1 MKWGV
6 QQVRVTLESDS
17 GETLVVEQRP
27 DGSVVCEPAS
37 KDKSAGKAT
46 PKPAEPPKAEKP
58 PAKAKADEPAKAPK
72 ADKPPTRAPKADKPP
87 TRAPKADKPPTR
99 APKAKPAKPAKPG
112 KLAVKQPR
120 AAAAGES
127 LDWHEFTD
135 SGYTGIGALVRHGVY
150 KALRAKTAA
159 TYALFFETVNQPPHH
174 IGCFR
179 TLDDVKKRAQQIH
192 DSGWPPHRS
201 VTTAEVEGAC
211 PAPTAP
217 PTAEPKPARG
227 RKPTSAKA
235 PDPAEQPPAAQPEP
249 ATTAP
254 SNTAAAPSTETGDE
268 EELMRSLT
276 AALVASI
283 PEEDD

>member
-27 DGSVVCEPAS
+27 DGSVVCEPAP
-37 KDKSAGKAT
+37 KDKSSGKAAA
-46 PKPAEPPKAEKP
+46 KPAEPPKADKP
-58 PAKAKADEPAKAPK
+58 PAKADEPAKAPK
-72 ADKPPTRAPKADKPP
+72 PDKPP

-112 KLAVKQPR
+112 KLALRRPR

-211 PAPTAP
+211 PAPTATS
-217 PTAEPKPARG
+217 TAEPKP
-227 RKPTSAKA
+227 AKA
-235 PDPAEQPPAAQPEP
+235 PDPAEQPPVAQPAP
-249 ATTAP
+249 STTAP
-254 SNTAAAPSTETGDE
+254 LSTAAAAPSTDTGDE

>member
-27 DGSVVCEPAS
+27 DGSVVCEPAP
-37 KDKSAGKAT
+37 KDKSSGKAAA
-46 PKPAEPPKAEKP
+46 KPAEPPKADKP
-58 PAKAKADEPAKAPK
+58 PAKADEPAKTPKVDKPPTRTPK
-72 ADKPPTRAPKADKPP
+72 ADKPPTRAPMADKPP
-87 TRAPKADKPPTR
+87 TRAPK
-99 APKAKPAKPAKPG
+99 AKPAKPG

-120 AAAAGES
+120 AAAAGEP

-211 PAPTAP
+211 PAPTAT

-227 RKPTSAKA
+227 RKPKNAKA

-249 ATTAP
+249 TTTAP

-268 EELMRSLT
+268 EELMQSLT
-276 AALVASI
+276 ATLLANI

>member
-27 DGSVVCEPAS
+27 DGSVVCEPAP
-37 KDKSAGKAT
+37 KDKSSGKAT

-58 PAKAKADEPAKAPK
+58 PAKAKADEP
-72 ADKPPTRAPKADKPP
+72 TRAPKADKPP
-87 TRAPKADKPPTR
+87 TRAPRANKPPTR
-99 APKAKPAKPAKPG
+99 APKAKPAKPG

-201 VTTAEVEGAC
+201 VTTAEIEGAC
-211 PAPTAP
+211 PAPTAT

-227 RKPTSAKA
+227 RKPKSAKA
-235 PDPAEQPPAAQPEP
+235 PGPSEQQPAAQPEP
-249 ATTAP
+249 TTTAP
-254 SNTAAAPSTETGDE
+254 SSTAAAAPSTETGDD

>member
-46 PKPAEPPKAEKP
+46 PKPAEPPKADKP
-58 PAKAKADEPAKAPK
+58 PAKAKADEPAK
-72 ADKPPTRAPKADKPP
+72 
-87 TRAPKADKPPTR
+87 APKADKPPTR

-211 PAPTAP
+211 PAPTAT

-227 RKPTSAKA
+227 RKPRSAKA
-235 PDPAEQPPAAQPEP
+235 PEPEAQPVEPPAAAHSEP
-249 ATTAP
+249 VNTAP
-254 SNTAAAPSTETGDE
+254 SDTAATHSDD

-276 AALVASI
+276 AALAASI

>member
-27 DGSVVCEPAS
+27 DGSVVCEPAQ
-37 KDKSAGKAT
+37 KDRSTGKA
-46 PKPAEPPKAEKP
+46 PAGPTEPSKADKNKP
-58 PAKAKADEPAKAPK
+58 PAKTP
-72 ADKPPTRAPKADKPP
+72 RADKPP

-112 KLAVKQPR
+112 KLAVRQPR

-211 PAPTAP
+211 PAPTAT

-227 RKPTSAKA
+227 RKPKSAKA

-249 ATTAP
+249 STTAP
-254 SNTAAAPSTETGDE
+254 SNTAAAAPSTETGDD
-268 EELMRSLT
+268 EELMQSLT
-276 AALVASI
+276 ATLLANI
-283 PEEDD
+283 PEEDN

>member
-37 KDKSAGKAT
+37 KDKSSGKAT
-46 PKPAEPPKAEKP
+46 AKPAEPPKADKDKP
-58 PAKAKADEPAKAPK
+58 PAKTPK
-72 ADKPPTRAPKADKPP
+72 ADKPPTRAPRANKPP
-87 TRAPKADKPPTR
+87 TRAPK
-99 APKAKPAKPAKPG
+99 AKPAKPG

-201 VTTAEVEGAC
+201 VTTAEIEGAC
-211 PAPTAP
+211 PTPTATS
-217 PTAEPKPARG
+217 TAEPKPARG
-227 RKPTSAKA
+227 RKPKSAKA
-235 PDPAEQPPAAQPEP
+235 PDPAEQPPVAQPAP
-249 ATTAP
+249 STTAP
-254 SNTAAAPSTETGDE
+254 SNTSAAPSTETGDE